1 MKTSIWGP
9 SAWRFL
15 HAITF
20 AFPENPS
27 ESEKEAA
34 VALFES
40 LRHLIPCG
48 DCCGHYCSELARDP
62 VQPHVHSRSSLS
74 EWLVALHNK
83 VNARLGK
90 PAYAYEDAARE
101 YLSEDSQCVMPSEPC
116 AVQENELALRQ
127 RQVPRPAPRSRSGTG
142 SMGGAVAIIA
152 VCVFALVIWGKKI
165 GRALGKDQV
174 QSVST
179 LSPSTQV
186 QKSV

>member
-20 AFPENPS
+20 AFPDNPS

-48 DCCGHYCSELARDP
+48 ECCGHYCSELARDP
-62 VQPHVHSRSSLS
+62 VQPHVYSRSSLS
-74 EWLVALHNK
+74 KWLVALHNK

-101 YLSEDSQCVMPSEPC
+101 YTSEDSQCVMPSEPC
-116 AVQENELALRQ
+116 ADEMGLRQ
-127 RQVPRPAPRSRSGTG
+127 RQVPGPVPRSRAGGTG
-142 SMGGAVAIIA
+142 SMGIAVAIIA
-152 VCVFALVIWGKKI
+152 VCGVLLALMIGGKKI
-165 GRALGKDQV
+165 GHAP
-174 QSVST
+174 VSPT